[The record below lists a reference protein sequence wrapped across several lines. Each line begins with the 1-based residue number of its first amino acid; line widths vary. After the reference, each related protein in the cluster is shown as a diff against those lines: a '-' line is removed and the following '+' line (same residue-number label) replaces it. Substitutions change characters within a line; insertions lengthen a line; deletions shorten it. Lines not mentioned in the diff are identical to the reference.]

1 MAKLKAAI
9 VNPADRY
16 KEKGE
21 ALHKYGNYL
30 MSCLPKYI
38 QQFSVWK
45 DELTIYIPPQ
55 GVLPVFT
62 FLKNHTAAEYTQI
75 SDITAVDY
83 PTKDQRF
90 EVVYNMLSIR
100 HNSRLRVKTYADEAT
115 PVPSL
120 CDLYDGANWYER
132 EVYDLFG
139 VFFVGHPDLRRIMTD
154 YGFDGHPLRKDFP
167 MTGYTEIRYDEEKK
181 RIVYEP
187 LEMTQAFRNFRGG
200 SSAWEQVGPGDNQT
214 PESVSSCCPNFIHP
228 LTCHSSSCPPPSPSP
243 PRRTSKRNRR
253 FRWSELYI
261 PANQAL
267 FCVPRS
273 VLHLLPRP
281 DWTNVR
287 CRAKNTSHL
296 SVQSSKRLKAPGTEG
311 LVFEGARI

>member
-1 MAKLKAAI
+1 
-9 VNPADRY
+9 
-16 KEKGE
+16 
-21 ALHKYGNYL
+21 
-30 MSCLPKYI
+30 
-38 QQFSVWK
+38 
-45 DELTIYIPPQ
+45 LTIYIPPA
-55 GVLPVFT
+55 GVIPVFT

-75 SDITAVDY
+75 TDITAVDY

-167 MTGYTEIRYDEEKK
+167 MTGYTEIRWDEEKK
-181 RIVYEP
+181 RIVTEP

-200 SSAWEQVGPGDNQT
+200 STVWEPVGPGDNKT
-214 PESVSSCCPNFIHP
+214 PDQVCRQSPVN
-228 LTCHSSSCPPPSPSP
+228 LPSDADILAVQVTDAEARTTEG
-243 PRRTSKRNRR
+243 RRAEEIDQLDVYNV
-253 FRWSELYI
+253 YI
-261 PANQAL
+261 SANQIIVFQL
-267 FCVPRS
+267 QHCSLYRDFFPPHQLKPMQLSLR
-273 VLHLLPRP
+273 HKLLL
-281 DWTNVR
+281 VR
-287 CRAKNTSHL
+287 IASTS
-296 SVQSSKRLKAPGTEG
+296 T
-311 LVFEGARI
+311 

>member
-1 MAKLKAAI
+1 
-9 VNPADRY
+9 
-16 KEKGE
+16 
-21 ALHKYGNYL
+21 
-30 MSCLPKYI
+30 
-38 QQFSVWK
+38 VWK
-45 DELTIYIPPQ
+45 DELTIYVPPAGIIPT
-55 GVLPVFT
+55 FT
-62 FLKNHTAAEYTQI
+62 FLKYHTAAEYTQI

-181 RIVYEP
+181 RIVVEP

-200 SSAWEQVGPGDNQT
+200 SSAWEQVGPGDDLKPENVSLFTCHIYDAASNGNTVQT
-214 PESVSSCCPNFIHP
+214 PNTKARASQRGREEIESLEDVDCIYLRMNVLVQHP
-228 LTCHSSSCPPPSPSP
+228 TFHHML
-243 PRRTSKRNRR
+243 NI
-253 FRWSELYI
+253 I
-261 PANQAL
+261 PLAL
-267 FCVPRS
+267 CSQCICVGS
-273 VLHLLPRP
+273 V
-281 DWTNVR
+281 
-287 CRAKNTSHL
+287 
-296 SVQSSKRLKAPGTEG
+296 VQM
-311 LVFEGARI
+311 

>member
-1 MAKLKAAI
+1 MGC
-9 VNPADRY
+9 R
-16 KEKGE
+16 
-21 ALHKYGNYL
+21 
-30 MSCLPKYI
+30 
-38 QQFSVWK
+38 FSVWK
-45 DELTIYIPPQ
+45 DELTIYIPPA
-55 GVLPVFT
+55 GVIPTFT
-62 FLKNHTAAEYTQI
+62 FLKYHTAAEYTQI

-181 RIVYEP
+181 RIVVEP

-200 SSAWEQVGPGDNQT
+200 SSAWEQVGPGDDLK
-214 PESVSSCCPNFIHP
+214 PENVSSLQSLCIYFEI
-228 LTCHSSSCPPPSPSP
+228 SSDPPTVQTTNTEARATE
-243 PRRTSKRNRR
+243 RR
-253 FRWSELYI
+253 
-261 PANQAL
+261 
-267 FCVPRS
+267 
-273 VLHLLPRP
+273 
-281 DWTNVR
+281 
-287 CRAKNTSHL
+287 RAKEIDYLIRQRVDTCNSMYQY
-296 SVQSSKRLKAPGTEG
+296 SIPI
-311 LVFEGARI
+311 RILIFCCKTTPSR

>member
-1 MAKLKAAI
+1 
-9 VNPADRY
+9 
-16 KEKGE
+16 
-21 ALHKYGNYL
+21 
-30 MSCLPKYI
+30 
-38 QQFSVWK
+38 VWK
-45 DELTIYIPPQ
+45 DELTIYVPPAGIIPT
-55 GVLPVFT
+55 FT
-62 FLKNHTAAEYTQI
+62 FLKYHTAAEYTQI

-181 RIVYEP
+181 RIIVEP

-200 SSAWEQVGPGDNQT
+200 SSAWEQVGPGDDLKPENVSFSTYHIYDTTADTSIVQT
-214 PESVSSCCPNFIHP
+214 PNTEARASQRGREEIEGLEHLHCIYLRMNVLVQHPRSHDRCYSLSSCTLLRLFHASRPLSRDVVINF
-228 LTCHSSSCPPPSPSP
+228 
-243 PRRTSKRNRR
+243 
-253 FRWSELYI
+253 
-261 PANQAL
+261 
-267 FCVPRS
+267 
-273 VLHLLPRP
+273 
-281 DWTNVR
+281 
-287 CRAKNTSHL
+287 
-296 SVQSSKRLKAPGTEG
+296 
-311 LVFEGARI
+311 

>member
-1 MAKLKAAI
+1 MHAKI
-9 VNPADRY
+9 HPTVRQ
-16 KEKGE
+16 
-21 ALHKYGNYL
+21 
-30 MSCLPKYI
+30 SCSSTYYSLI
-38 QQFSVWK
+38 LARFSVWK
-45 DELTIYIPPQ
+45 DELTIYIAPA
-55 GVLPVFT
+55 GVLPVFA
-62 FLKNHTAAEYTQI
+62 FLKYHTAAEYTQI

-181 RIVYEP
+181 RIVVEP

-200 SSAWEQVGPGDNQT
+200 SSAWEQVGPGDDLK
-214 PESVSSCCPNFIHP
+214 PENVSSPHLVLPAMTDVFIVQTAH
-228 LTCHSSSCPPPSPSP
+228 TKA
-243 PRRTSKRNRR
+243 RAAERGRA
-253 FRWSELYI
+253 EEI
-261 PANQAL
+261 DAL
-267 FCVPRS
+267 EGWNCIYQQMNIS
-273 VLHLLPRP
+273 VQQRLAHLLLP
-281 DWTNVR
+281 N
-287 CRAKNTSHL
+287 
-296 SVQSSKRLKAPGTEG
+296 SSLA
-311 LVFEGARI
+311 